1 MGHRSTA
8 AASWTAR
15 RLFGAL
21 LIIGAALQ
29 ACAQSG
35 SSINQISLQR
45 TACFGACPIYTV
57 SIYPDGL
64 VEFHGERFV
73 QSLGDFS
80 ARVDPANFTELANF
94 ADRLG
99 FFELEEEY
107 RVRREPDGSVVAVS
121 DLPSR
126 ITTLVREDRTKSV
139 LNYFAGPDELERF
152 ELLIDELTNSARWI
166 GRPTAPSF

>member
-1 MGHRSTA
+1 MWYKLVA
-8 AASWTAR
+8 ALTLGVS
-15 RLFGAL
+15 
-21 LIIGAALQ
+21 LQ

-35 SSINQISLQR
+35 SSISQISLQR

-64 VEFHGERFV
+64 VEFYGERFV
-73 QSLGDFS
+73 QSLGNFT
-80 ARVDPANFTELANF
+80 ARVDPANFTVLADF
-94 ADRLG
+94 VGQLG

-126 ITTLVREDRTKSV
+126 ITTVVREDRAKSV
-139 LNYFAGPDELERF
+139 LNYFAGPAELEQL
-152 ELLIDELTNSARWI
+152 ELLIDEMTNSARWI
-166 GRPTAPSF
+166 GAPSFPSF